1 MRLGESA
8 EQLLTRIYSR
18 DIIWNRKCFDKEAVC
33 IFKRNMS
40 CNANVVTK

>member
-1 MRLGESA
+1 MWLGESA

-33 IFKRNMS
+33 IFKEICRVMQ
-40 CNANVVTK
+40 TL